1 MQNLRLAPD
10 EEGDDLYAGFELNE
24 GLWNVSYSPVRW
36 SCGHHCVASLAQTP
50 PVPAFPLPLGGVGPC
65 EGAG

>member
-24 GLWNVSYSPVRW
+24 GLWNVS
-36 SCGHHCVASLAQTP
+36 CASVLLSQ
-50 PVPAFPLPLGGVGPC
+50 
-65 EGAG
+65 

>member
-24 GLWNVSYSPVRW
+24 GLWNVSYSPV
-36 SCGHHCVASLAQTP
+36 CIVSLAHTP
-50 PVPAFPLPLGGVGPC
+50 PVPALPLPLPGGVGAC